1 MDWHFWGATLFDIG
15 VGLTFFDDN
24 VRLQAQF
31 GQFTP
36 TQWKLFV
43 DNPFRYGGNVFGGK
57 ILANVGTVPFRY
69 FFGPNWAWLSANFTI
84 GANFSVFSLSQS
96 GKAQVLS
103 ALLGQVE
110 FPRVTIPKQ
119 SMFGT

>member
-1 MDWHFWGATLFDIG
+1 
-15 VGLTFFDDN
+15 
-24 VRLQAQF
+24 
-31 GQFTP
+31 
-36 TQWKLFV
+36 V
-43 DNPFRYGGNVFGGK
+43 DNPFRYGGNVIGGK

-119 SMFGT
+119 SMFGTFAFYTEAQLWFIPTDVEAEEVEIDSLVPQISVGIRVNVF